1 MHHSETHYEKTDKR
15 RENTKQNT
23 KNTKKVKDNKNAAAA
38 HYFRDWLMRNFYFSL
53 NLYGSRMF
61 MNASFSMK
69 YQHFCL
75 NDVFFARAFYFFSVT
90 STELVL
96 NFAQKR
102 CTWVAFYL
110 TCRILNWINRISLA
124 IPNSHLIYSHLVR
137 WIKDLVILF
146 AFAHSNHSNSEWINN
161 WEHTE

>member
-75 NDVFFARAFYFFSVT
+75 NDVFLPELSIFSINWTCVELCTETVHLGCFLFDMQNIELDQSNIT
-90 STELVL
+90 SNTK
-96 NFAQKR
+96 F
-102 CTWVAFYL
+102 TPY
-110 TCRILNWINRISLA
+110 
-124 IPNSHLIYSHLVR
+124 
-137 WIKDLVILF
+137 LF
-146 AFAHSNHSNSEWINN
+146 AFGALNQGSSNLIRIRTFQSLQ
-161 WEHTE
+161 